1 MRKSDASCARKQNFW
16 RQQEEVYMNT
26 WYNQTQR
33 LLTYTMSV
41 ELTLKVVVK
50 RQNLVTLGYICKAII
65 PTLLKFNCRVR
76 HKKLLFL
83 TRQKCLEGDE
93 KMGLK

>member
-1 MRKSDASCARKQNFW
+1 
-16 RQQEEVYMNT
+16 
-26 WYNQTQR
+26 
-33 LLTYTMSV
+33 MSV

-65 PTLLKFNCRVR
+65 PTLLKFNCRVQ

-83 TRQKCLEGDE
+83 TRQKCLEGDK